1 MNIPFDYIILFVSL
15 IYGLAL
21 THALSCIAELIQN
34 KNQWENY
41 WLWWI
46 WAIWFLLLSQ
56 GFWVSIYAYW
66 HDCTS
71 WSLFQFSFV
80 TLQACLFYFCYYLF
94 FNKHKEIGG
103 DLEQSFNHNK
113 RIVFLL
119 VGLLF
124 FLMFI
129 ISPILSETQKDFI
142 SQVKLSGLIAPVLFW
157 SFAFIKNR
165 IANYVFALF
174 MLLQFLIQILSDI

>member
-21 THALSCIAELIQN
+21 THALSCIVELIQN
-34 KNQWENY
+34 KSKWKNY

-56 GFWVSIYAYW
+56 GFWVSIYSYW

-71 WSLFQFSFV
+71 WTLFQFTFV
-80 TLQACLFYFCYYLF
+80 TFQACIFYFCYYLF
-94 FNKHKEIGG
+94 FNKLGEIGEN
-103 DLEQSFNHNK
+103 LEKSFNDNK
-113 RIVFLL
+113 RIVFLF
-119 VGLLF
+119 VGALF

-129 ISPILSETQKDFI
+129 ISPIISDTQKEFI
-142 SQVKLSGLIAPVLFW
+142 AQVKLSGLIVPLLFW
-157 SFAFIKNR
+157 SFAFIKNKV
-165 IANYVFALF
+165 ANYIFAAF
-174 MLLQFLIQILSDI
+174 MLLQFLLQIIF